1 MFYCFIGP
9 YNLDWLLDEGET
21 EVDFQNSPFFVPEEL
36 NLIVSRSVHFEQ
48 LYLVKW
54 KNLSYKDAT
63 WEPYSLI
70 QQYDELIEAFERRN
84 KKLDAGSR
92 DTISKNKEINKKL

>member
-1 MFYCFIGP
+1 M
-9 YNLDWLLDEGET
+9 
-21 EVDFQNSPFFVPEEL
+21 
-36 NLIVSRSVHFEQ
+36 SRSVQYEQ

-92 DTISKNKEINKKL
+92 DTILKDREINRKLLEHLGISERRRMFYLSNISFEY